1 MSRVRNLV
9 DFHSQTADLDGDG
22 TRDLTINGTITA
34 TAVDSA
40 NVPKVDLSIAPEV
53 LTIDV
58 AAPAAGQD
66 TQWLWNWLTSSLPY
80 ARRAITNSNEL
91 NVPLYKQGTYT
102 VNNFAKTQ
110 YGSMTQPHTMHFKW
124 IEEVNFTFIK
134 QNLSY

>member
-34 TAVDSA
+34 TAVDSV

-66 TQWLWNWLTSSLPY
+66 T
-80 ARRAITNSNEL
+80 
-91 NVPLYKQGTYT
+91 
-102 VNNFAKTQ
+102 
-110 YGSMTQPHTMHFKW
+110 
-124 IEEVNFTFIK
+124 
-134 QNLSY
+134 